1 MSGLKK
7 RKRRLHWERIAVP
20 WSCRTAGCPPA
31 KSHLLMV
38 RIRGSNIY
46 GIGAVPAMGGFFRVE
61 RRRFRCF
68 FSGCK
73 GRKFEGWTCEPL
85 KMHWNLPVCEWCGV
99 SFLQHGDAK
108 NKTSDIAHSNKTLY
122 NQKTMSEWTW
132 LKFKNRLNSK
142 WQSTSTESNWQYL
155 ELNCQVIQ
163 PCKTQTAFFFGNI
176 FAFPLFSTTLPETKS
191 KSSANHQLEG
201 GCFFPPIF
209 YS

>member
-1 MSGLKK
+1 M
-7 RKRRLHWERIAVP
+7 AVP

-46 GIGAVPAMGGFFRVE
+46 GIGALTRHGWVFS
-61 RRRFRCF
+61 RRCQCGRFR
-68 FSGCK
+68 
-73 GRKFEGWTCEPL
+73 CEPL

-108 NKTSDIAHSNKTLY
+108 NKTSDIAHSKKTLY

-132 LKFKNRLNSK
+132 LKFKNPLNSK
-142 WQSTSTESNWQYL
+142 WQSTSTENNWQYL

-191 KSSANHQLEG
+191 KSSAKHQLEG